1 MPDHGAPPGGAP
13 LLAPAP
19 PLPAPLLP
27 APLVAPAPPPRAGED
42 DSQPGQIRTILEE
55 HPGGINGAQFPQQFR
70 AKFRCK
76 LDFVAAG
83 FGKLVHMMDALD
95 FVDVDRSQ
103 QGPQKKGAVYFRLA
117 RGEQGRQGSGAGR
130 DPTKNL
136 HVSGYASG
144 TTPDAIRALIAPF
157 VAVHEIVV
165 KPRYMFVN
173 TASVE
178 GASDAR
184 SALNG
189 TAFPLGPLLIGFAK
203 LQ

>member
-1 MPDHGAPPGGAP
+1 MPDH
-13 LLAPAP
+13 AP

-83 FGKLVHMMDALD
+83 FDKLVHMMDALD

-117 RGEQGRQGSGAGR
+117 RGEQGSGAGG

-157 VAVHEIVV
+157 VAVHEVVV